1 MSKTG
6 SHVKLKDIENKL
18 EALFTRV
25 YGLETLRSE
34 NKNND
39 RGVFA
44 EIIKPNESGNSQE
57 QDVMNIL
64 FFQSFLWY
72 LLIF

>member
-39 RGVFA
+39 RGVVA

-64 FFQSFLWY
+64 VF
-72 LLIF
+72 